1 MEMFDLNLD
10 RAKADAQPCAQSG
23 NHCAQIG
30 IFARFFNPRWPPCPQ
45 SLYSL
50 AGQVDF
56 FPNSAINTGK
66 KISRLKACLLA

>member
-1 MEMFDLNLD
+1 MFDLNLD

-50 AGQVDF
+50 AG
-56 FPNSAINTGK
+56 SG
-66 KISRLKACLLA
+66 L

>member
-1 MEMFDLNLD
+1 MFDLNLD

-50 AGQVDF
+50 ADIT
-56 FPNSAINTGK
+56 PNSSDFRRKLRERTVVLILSK
-66 KISRLKACLLA
+66 SC

>member
-1 MEMFDLNLD
+1 MEMFNLNLD

-50 AGQVDF
+50 AGLMLFQLT
-56 FPNSAINTGK
+56 SLYK
-66 KISRLKACLLA
+66 LL

>member
-50 AGQVDF
+50 ADKTL
-56 FPNSAINTGK
+56 A
-66 KISRLKACLLA
+66 LKSYELIFSF

>member
-1 MEMFDLNLD
+1 MFDLNLD

-50 AGQVDF
+50 AGQH
-56 FPNSAINTGK
+56 
-66 KISRLKACLLA
+66 

>member
-1 MEMFDLNLD
+1 MEMFNLNLD

-30 IFARFFNPRWPPCPQ
+30 TFARFFNPKWPPCPQ

-50 AGQVDF
+50 AGYIYILEF
-56 FPNSAINTGK
+56 SI
-66 KISRLKACLLA
+66 R

>member
-1 MEMFDLNLD
+1 MFNLNLD

-50 AGQVDF
+50 AAFYMKSNGVGDPSLRWQ
-56 FPNSAINTGK
+56 N
-66 KISRLKACLLA
+66 

>member
-1 MEMFDLNLD
+1 MFDLNLD

-50 AGQVDF
+50 AAQDMIWSSF
-56 FPNSAINTGK
+56 FNDLFFCST
-66 KISRLKACLLA
+66 